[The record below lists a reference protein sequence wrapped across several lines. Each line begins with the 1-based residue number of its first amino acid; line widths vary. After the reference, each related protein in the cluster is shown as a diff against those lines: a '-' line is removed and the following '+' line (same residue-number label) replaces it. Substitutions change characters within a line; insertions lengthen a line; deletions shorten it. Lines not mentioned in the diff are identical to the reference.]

1 MPSDLK
7 KSLNFTLASLMP
19 LTKWEFKKLHF
30 LFNSQNMTRKP
41 VRKTAVEGTLQ
52 NKGGGNLESPQKGR
66 GDWLSNY
73 MLIA

>member
-1 MPSDLK
+1 
-7 KSLNFTLASLMP
+7 
-19 LTKWEFKKLHF
+19 
-30 LFNSQNMTRKP
+30 MTRKP

-52 NKGGGNLESPQKGR
+52 NKGGGGNLESPLKGR